1 MSTRFAARGVRGGN
15 VRARALAQRIIAAA
29 GDNGPDALNK
39 DAKRRQMEMTPK
51 GDDTPEQIL
60 RVSRGTSFEGLKAA
74 RRVALEQANA
84 PGFDGDAEQRI
95 GKINWAFDALVE
107 ESRAFCANAVE
118 AKPDDADARYR
129 MGNFYQTIEKFGEA
143 EECYRRAI
151 DLDPRHLDS
160 CNNLAMILQAKGDE
174 KSVDEAEAYY
184 LRCVE
189 IDDRCVDAMFNWA
202 TLKLHCRKDP
212 DACRV
217 LINQIV
223 VIEPELKDHK
233 LVKLLR
239 GDEDA

>member
-1 MSTRFAARGVRGGN
+1 MCIRDS
-15 VRARALAQRIIAAA
+15 
-29 GDNGPDALNK
+29 
-39 DAKRRQMEMTPK
+39 
-51 GDDTPEQIL
+51 
-60 RVSRGTSFEGLKAA
+60 
-74 RRVALEQANA
+74 
-84 PGFDGDAEQRI
+84 
-95 GKINWAFDALVE
+95 
-107 ESRAFCANAVE
+107 
-118 AKPDDADARYR
+118 
-129 MGNFYQTIEKFGEA
+129 
-143 EECYRRAI
+143 YRRAI